1 MTQTL
6 AASWIDVLAFA
17 LLEASEEGRE
27 EVVIPVPTY
36 EVKIDLEGRL
46 QALEALGDENAS
58 KITVRLDEVH

>member
-6 AASWIDVLAFA
+6 VASWTDVLAFA
-17 LLEASEEGRE
+17 LLEASEGHE

-36 EVKIDLEGRL
+36 EIKIDLESRL

-58 KITVRLDEVH
+58 KIRVRLDEVH

>member
-6 AASWIDVLAFA
+6 VANWIDVLAFA
-17 LLEASEEGRE
+17 LLEASATEE

-36 EVKIDLEGRL
+36 AIKIDLESRL

-58 KITVRLDEVH
+58 KIRVRLDGVH

>member
-6 AASWIDVLAFA
+6 VASWIDVLAFA
-17 LLEASEEGRE
+17 LLEASETEE

-36 EVKIDLEGRL
+36 EIKIDLESRL

-58 KITVRLDEVH
+58 KIRVRLDEVH